1 LVDVFSGYEESPF
14 TLNPRHEDDE
24 PHGKGI
30 EQRGGL
36 YQRRLKRAGMSRG
49 FLKNA

>member
-1 LVDVFSGYEESPF
+1 MDSPDKQIVGI
-14 TLNPRHEDDE
+14 LCSS
-24 PHGKGI
+24 HGKGI

-36 YQRRLKRAGMSRG
+36 YQRRLKRAEMGKR